1 MPPISY
7 QKYNEVI
14 KERDQLRAELKRL
27 REQPAEATNTEL
39 VQHWQTR
46 FTRKERELEKAE
58 GEIERLRDQ
67 NQRLQEVQDARI
79 LLACPECEKLKAR
92 VAELEAAQ
100 ERIDWMTRRELIVSG
115 EVAAL
120 TLENQELRRHLAELE
135 AAQNLQSGQ
144 RYATPAEIDAALNA
158 DTTAVYTIP
167 DAALNEPM
175 SRKQFVDAVLH
186 ELTARGLLAS
196 REIAEQAVRE
206 AGIQPDRF
214 GFFTQKHLDDFK
226 AHFRAGA
233 SHPSII

>member
-1 MPPISY
+1 MPSISY

-14 KERDQLRAELKRL
+14 KERDELRARLNRL
-27 REQPAEATNTEL
+27 REQPADATNTEL

-46 FTRKERELEKAE
+46 FTRKERELEKAQA
-58 GEIERLRDQ
+58 EIERLRDQ
-67 NQRLQEVQDARI
+67 NQRLQKVQDARI

-100 ERIDWMTRRELIVSG
+100 
-115 EVAAL
+115 
-120 TLENQELRRHLAELE
+120 
-135 AAQNLQSGQ
+135 NLQSGQ
-144 RYATPAEIDAALNA
+144 RYATPAEINAALNA

-206 AGIQPDRF
+206 AAIQPDCF

-226 AHFRAGA
+226 AHFQTGA
-233 SHPSII
+233 SDPSII